1 MEPEA
6 NASRLGVVV
15 RQHFESAAARKPP
28 RMNPRYLQ
36 LQIFPYLLRIC
47 KTLRQASP
55 SPCHH
60 SRLEREAHQ

>member
-6 NASRLGVVV
+6 DASRLGVVV
-15 RQHFESAAARKPP
+15 RKHFESTAARKPL
-28 RMNPRYLQ
+28 RMNSRYLQ

-47 KTLRQASP
+47 KTPRQASP

-60 SRLEREAHQ
+60 DKLEREA